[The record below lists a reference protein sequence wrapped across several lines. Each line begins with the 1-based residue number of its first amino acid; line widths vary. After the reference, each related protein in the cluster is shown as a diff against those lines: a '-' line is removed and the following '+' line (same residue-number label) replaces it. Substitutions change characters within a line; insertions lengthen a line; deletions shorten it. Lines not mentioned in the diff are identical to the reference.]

1 MESTNIK
8 RFGTY
13 KNIFQVTVIVPV
25 IRSSKTNCFAYPQA
39 VTDIKKFAPF
49 LSIYTHKGPN
59 IHLNLCVSGHSLQ
72 INGSREKKEN
82 KIKLIGFGRTPEVLY
97 SALEMESVS
106 LAAIDKGVRG
116 ASCTAVLVRILN
128 SK

>member
-1 MESTNIK
+1 M
-8 RFGTY
+8 
-13 KNIFQVTVIVPV
+13 

-49 LSIYTHKGPN
+49 LSIDTHKGPN

-72 INGSREKKEN
+72 INGSRKKKEN
-82 KIKLIGFGRTPEVLY
+82 KKIKLIGFGRTPEVPY
-97 SALEMESVS
+97 SALEMESIS
-106 LAAIDKGVRG
+106 LAAIDKGVHG